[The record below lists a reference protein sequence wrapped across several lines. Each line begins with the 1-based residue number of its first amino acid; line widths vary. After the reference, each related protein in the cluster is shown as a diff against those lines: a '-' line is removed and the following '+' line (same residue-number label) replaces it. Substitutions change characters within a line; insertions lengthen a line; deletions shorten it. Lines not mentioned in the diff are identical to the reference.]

1 MDAKEEIR
9 ERLAIEEIIGE
20 YVQLKRAGRSWKGLS
35 PFSAEKTPSFVVSP
49 DKQIWHDFSSGRGG
63 DIFSFIMEVEGLD
76 FKGALELLARR
87 AGIDLEQYR
96 TENSG
101 SKQKGAQQKERLYAA
116 SEWATKFYQAQLR
129 ASKTTLD
136 YVLKKRSFTKQTVLE
151 WRLGYSP
158 NTGDAL
164 LKFLRGKGFTEG
176 EIKAAG
182 LTSQRYGRVQDM
194 FRGRLMVPLADNQG
208 RVVGFTARLLE
219 ANDKAPKYINTPS
232 TVLYDKSRHVF
243 GLHLAKDAI
252 RKSGFVVLAEGNLDV
267 VQSHQA
273 GVRQVVATAGTA
285 LTVEHIKTL
294 ARFTG
299 DIRLSFDADKAG
311 IAATERAI
319 PIAAK
324 ANVNLQIITLPSGKD
339 PDELIKQDA
348 SVWQDVVSKPQYA
361 VDWLVDHYKNQL
373 DLATARGKREFSD
386 VVLRIVRRLPDEV
399 EKDHYV
405 GVLAAML
412 GVDKDALKYK
422 LAQPDKEAAPARQ
435 RRSMQPPA
443 QSITGEERERQR
455 IEQHL
460 MTLALMQP
468 KLRVHLYDL
477 RPEMLGHAPSRQI
490 LQFLQQHPD
499 FDGTRPDG
507 MQKVAEYGKI
517 SSLIYETL
525 YKDIEQDEL
534 AAEARRL
541 RDKLVSN
548 YVRIQKQHIVAALQS
563 ENQTNTEELLAQ
575 ARELDELLRINPIDK
590 EQ

>member
-9 ERLAIEEIIGE
+9 ERLAIEEVIGE

-63 DIFSFIMEVEGLD
+63 DIFSFVMEVEGLD

-96 TENSG
+96 GESGG

-116 SEWATKFYQAQLR
+116 NEWAAKFYQTQLR
-129 ASKTTLD
+129 ASKATLD
-136 YVLKKRSFTKQTVLE
+136 YVFKQRRFTKQTVLD

-158 NTGDAL
+158 NTGNAL
-164 LKFLRGKGFTEG
+164 LKFLEGKGFTQH

-182 LTSQRYGRVQDM
+182 LTSQRYGGVQDM
-194 FRGRLMVPLADNQG
+194 FRGRLMIPLADSQG

-219 ANDKAPKYINTPS
+219 PNEKAPKYINTPS

-243 GLHLAKDAI
+243 GLHLAKESI
-252 RKSGFVVLAEGNLDV
+252 RKSGFVILAEGNLDV
-267 VQSHQA
+267 IQSHQA
-273 GVRQVVATAGTA
+273 DIKQVVATAGTA

-294 ARFTG
+294 ARLTG

-324 ANVNLQIITLPSGKD
+324 AGVNLQIISIPSGKD
-339 PDELIKQDA
+339 PDELIKQDV
-348 SVWQDVVSKPQYA
+348 SMWQDVVSKPKYA

-373 DLATARGKREFSD
+373 DLTTARGKREFSD
-386 VVLRIVRRLPDEV
+386 VVLRIVRQLSDEV
-399 EKDHYV
+399 EKDHYI

-422 LAQPDKEAAPARQ
+422 LAQPDKEAMPTRQ
-435 RRSMQPPA
+435 RRSMPSLA
-443 QSITGEERERQR
+443 QQTTQQARERQR
-455 IEQHL
+455 VEQHL
-460 MTLALMQP
+460 MTLAIMQP
-468 KLRVHLYDL
+468 KLRVYLYDL
-477 RPEMLGHAPSRQI
+477 RPEMFGHVPSRQ
-490 LQFLQQHPD
+490 LLLFLEQHPD
-499 FDGTRPDG
+499 FDGTRPED

-525 YKDIEQDEL
+525 YKDIEQAEL

-541 RDKLVSN
+541 KDKLVSN

-575 ARELDELLRINPIDK
+575 ARELDELLRTNPTDK
-590 EQ
+590 E